1 MYEERDV
8 SEMSENAE
16 AGEKGGKIAK
26 IARLEL
32 EKKTGCV
39 MVYE

>member
-1 MYEERDV
+1 MYEERDA